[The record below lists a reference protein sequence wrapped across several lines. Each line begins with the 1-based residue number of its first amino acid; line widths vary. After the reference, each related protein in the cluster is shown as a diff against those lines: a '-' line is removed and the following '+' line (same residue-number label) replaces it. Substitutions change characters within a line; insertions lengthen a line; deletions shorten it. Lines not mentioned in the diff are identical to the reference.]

1 MRAKRSKQYRKLMQQ
16 YEMSFAFRPPYQIL
30 LDAAIIQLAHHQKLK
45 LGDLLKGTLHGEI
58 KPMITQCCIRH
69 LYTAETD
76 GSERGRREKE
86 EWIETAK
93 QAERRRC
100 GHHELVEPLSAAE
113 CIMQTVDPKGSG
125 SNKNRYVVATQ
136 DLEIRQALRKVVGC
150 PLVYINRS
158 VMILEPMATKSV
170 KVREGEER
178 SKLKAGLISRRPA
191 GAGAKRKREDD
202 EPESDEAE
210 DGNRKRVGG
219 EDGAEVPERVKLMQ
233 AAEQEAGVNEPAV
246 KKRKVKG
253 PKGPNPMSVKKAKPN
268 ATPDPKTEVKANMK
282 AKRDGEGSKSVG
294 RQVEDERSVI
304 RKAAKSDPHAGEKA
318 VDPEVAAVDGGG
330 EAGVEGGKKRKRK
343 RKGGKEGSAAGEGD
357 GDVVGEAVGDEMKGG
372 NV

>member
-45 LGDLLKGTLHGEI
+45 LGDLLQGTLHGEI

-69 LYTAETD
+69 LYNAEASTPQ
-76 GSERGRREKE
+76 EKRGKE

-93 QAERRRC
+93 AAERRRC
-100 GHHELVEPLSAAE
+100 GHHELVEPLSAME
-113 CIMQTVDPKGSG
+113 CLMGTVDPKGSG

-178 SKLKAGLISRRPA
+178 SKLKAGLISKRPA
-191 GAGAKRKREDD
+191 SAGAKRKREDD
-202 EPESDEAE
+202 LDGAGEGEE
-210 DGNRKRVGG
+210 DGV
-219 EDGAEVPERVKLMQ
+219 EVPERVKLMQ
-233 AAEQEAGVNEPAV
+233 AAEEEAGVHEPAV

-253 PKGPNPMSVKKAKPN
+253 PKGPNPMSVKKSKPS
-268 ATPDPKTEVKANMK
+268 AGLKLSGEGL
-282 AKRDGEGSKSVG
+282 KRDGEGKKSVG

-318 VDPEVAAVDGGG
+318 VDPEVAIGDAGG

-343 RKGGKEGSAAGEGD
+343 RKGGKEGG
-357 GDVVGEAVGDEMKGG
+357 VGDEQVVTEAMEGG
-372 NV
+372 GDV